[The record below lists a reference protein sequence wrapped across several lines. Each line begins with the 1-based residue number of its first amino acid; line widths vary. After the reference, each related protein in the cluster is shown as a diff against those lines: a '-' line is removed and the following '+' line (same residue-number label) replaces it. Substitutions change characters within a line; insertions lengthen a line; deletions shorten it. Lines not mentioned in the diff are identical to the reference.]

1 MARNVEI
8 KGWISNWDE
17 VEARAAA
24 LSVEDAIQIEQDDTF
39 YCCETGRLKLRR
51 FADGSGELIY
61 YERDDTEGP
70 KGSFY
75 LVTPQS
81 DPDSLDASL
90 TKALGIRGRVRKQ
103 RTLYRVGRTRIHL
116 DRVEGLGMFMELE
129 VVLAEADDLDSG
141 IAEAE
146 EIRIALEVSSDDL
159 VSGAYIDLI
168 ERQAV

>member
-81 DPDSLDASL
+81 DPDSIQGALL
-90 TKALGIRGRVRKQ
+90 THTTANTQSFSQRRIQRVW
-103 RTLYRVGRTRIHL
+103 I
-116 DRVEGLGMFMELE
+116 
-129 VVLAEADDLDSG
+129 
-141 IAEAE
+141 
-146 EIRIALEVSSDDL
+146 
-159 VSGAYIDLI
+159 
-168 ERQAV
+168 